1 MWGTP
6 PTGPGAR
13 VFDPTGFLR
22 ELSRPSS
29 PMGLGGQ
36 NLNANI
42 SDEPTGYPGAE
53 VEAESTYSL
62 HLWLLVC
69 QPRGVG
75 SGKARTL
82 RATKPG
88 CYTLGLLMCHLFIT
102 AFASSSCLADYLV
115 NQYESYTA
123 LTTSSHRDSPDV
135 AGPRLSECLRTGKS
149 ESWLQC

>member
-149 ESWLQC
+149 ES